1 MIENLTFK
9 KILLTNIIQL
19 SICFKRFI
27 FFNLKKMIVNIF
39 DFTGK
44 KIQTVS
50 LPSFLPSFLPKAE
63 KKSENGKK
71 GGFDLNDI
79 FEKSDTED
87 KFIPLFPED
96 DISDLKEKIFLAT
109 GILPCEQ
116 FLFLSDEN
124 SSNIGHNIFIEDIPF
139 EIELPFSS
147 AQSAEEKEEIH
158 GIKIDRKLYNAKNLV
173 RIEDEE
179 YIKIDFTEINVL
191 SLASLE
197 IKISQE
203 DYEIVYW
210 SLVKY
215 FPYFDFE
222 SFKDYIRKNFDRFP
236 NLFPDKYALI
246 QKFTSEIATL
256 EKVHNFERDH
266 PEYFDILQGI
276 ENNKSRIVFK
286 ITKITIL
293 VQKRGVPDLQNI
305 FTLMPSCE
313 EIPIIIFHNRGTTYT
328 KVYNG
333 AYHKLVPHLKKI
345 VLIFVTAAGPTY
357 EITRDG
363 SIFITFEQ
371 PIKNFIE
378 VKKMIK
384 EHIGLLHKKLNS
396 LELSLFKNDPVI
408 DHFEIINLESTLSYI
423 FTYDVLEY
431 TRFVQKLRESRLA
444 QVTSRIDGNQYYWI
458 KGTKETFL
466 ESANQFNYK
475 QSNTFAHLPFNTFEI
490 MNKFS
495 QIDVF
500 IKNISE
506 EDFNNLFKF
515 MAYFFYQIPVA
526 TAQTNVNN
534 LKLLRTLDPANYND
548 KSKNA
553 PVFSRYC
560 QKPMQPK
567 PVQNTEGLA
576 RDRLLNFWNYTRG
589 EPMTY
594 YCPNNKYPYPGF
606 AVGYHPEGNCSVCC
620 RKKKELEDSK
630 IYTSCIKNHYF
641 HTEETNQPVSYII
654 HYGKFVEPG
663 RLGVLPDLLNKFLI
677 YNLEDINV
685 ISESHTLRI
694 FKYNGKIY
702 SLDRLKKYTETSK
715 VQQIPVSVLSDFL
728 RQPVWR
734 RKRKGKEL
742 IKPADVLANPHKN
755 TKFHKHY
762 NRIINASEEPILIYF
777 DNRAGRFVIL
787 DGNHRLAN
795 AFRLK
800 KKTITAKMISKKQLL
815 RCLIGK
821 YKTDDITFAT
831 EVVSVESKTGG
842 AFVEKEPFYYILGV
856 LTFSSPLSSPQCG
869 EGGKGGE
876 KGNNISYLSSFAAI
890 HNQTIED
897 FLKTTLKKI
906 NTFEFFGNYSV
917 AEIKKII
924 LAFLSQ
930 KTAEIEK
937 DREREV
943 FYGTLHLIYDIIPII
958 LDYDGKN
965 VQLIMQ
971 SKYKT
976 LSPENKF
983 VLLLRVKNVYNP
995 IVIAIPYAFGK
1006 TLEIET
1012 RIFDYDNIL
1021 IKMLIKMA
1029 QDKNEQKLFSLERIM
1044 EMVEIKRV
1052 LNYQGQAFAVEAL
1065 YAEKLIYIAIE
1076 QMRVEEVDYK
1086 IKLGEYDLE
1095 ASLAFVQ
1102 EYAKKFG
1109 FALDID
1115 KIYYSSLHFAFGK
1128 TIDEK
1133 GGKQKK
1139 EKLFAYRVND
1149 FINFVTPSSSSFLQS
1164 EKEKGEKEKKD
1175 DLPEILRD
1183 LKSETI
1189 YYDPEAI
1196 LNAKTTSE
1204 DPMLSKYLELEAH
1217 RNDYIFY
1224 KEEKL
1229 KPYFSNT
1236 SFSSPSPQSS
1246 EESNCISKEDE
1257 KKLISSLKDEKTDFS
1272 MALIQELK
1280 NPLKKK
1286 LYCNG
1291 IYNFKKLY
1299 LYKHKNEQIFVL
1311 N

>member
-1 MIENLTFK
+1 
-9 KILLTNIIQL
+9 
-19 SICFKRFI
+19 
-27 FFNLKKMIVNIF
+27 MIVNIF
-39 DFTGK
+39 DFKGK
-44 KIQTVS
+44 KIQTLS
-50 LPSFLPSFLPKAE
+50 LPFPSLRDVKGV
-63 KKSENGKK
+63 NKK
-71 GGFDLNDI
+71 GGSNLDDL
-79 FEKSDTED
+79 FEKTDAED
-87 KFIPLFPED
+87 KMIPIYPED
-96 DISDLKEKIFLAT
+96 DISDLKEKIYLAS
-109 GILPCEQ
+109 GIMPCEQ
-116 FLFLSDEN
+116 FLYVP
-124 SSNIGHNIFIEDIPF
+124 SSRSLFSQSEKREEKESEIKNIGYNIFIEDIPY
-139 EIELPFSS
+139 EISLPNSFST
-147 AQSAEEKEEIH
+147 QSVEKEEVSPLQRNGEKEEVR
-158 GIKIDRKLYNAKNLV
+158 GIEIDRKLYNAKNLV

-197 IKISQE
+197 INISPE

-222 SFKDYIRKNFDRFP
+222 SFKDYVRKKLDRFP
-236 NLFPDKYALI
+236 NLFPDKYVLI
-246 QKFTSEIATL
+246 QKYTSEIATL
-256 EKVHNFERDH
+256 EKVHAFEHEH

-276 ENNKSRIVFK
+276 ENNRSRIHFK

-293 VQKRGVPDLQNI
+293 VQKRGTPDLQNI

-313 EIPIIIFHNRGTTYT
+313 EIPIIFFHNRGTTYT

-333 AYHKLVPHLKKI
+333 AYHKLVPHLKKV
-345 VLIFVTAAGPTY
+345 VLVLVTAAGPIY

-363 SIFITFEQ
+363 SVFITFEQ

-384 EHIGLLHKKLNS
+384 EHIGLLHKKLGA

-408 DHFEIINLESTLSYI
+408 DYFEIINLESTLSYI
-423 FTYDVLEY
+423 FTYDVTEY
-431 TRFVQKLRESRLA
+431 GRFVQKLRESRLA
-444 QVTSRIDGNQYYWI
+444 QVTTRIDGNQYYWI
-458 KGTKETFL
+458 KGTKETFVG
-466 ESANQFNYK
+466 SPNQFHYK
-475 QSNTFAHLPFNTFEI
+475 QSSTFAHLPFNTFELL
-490 MNKFS
+490 NKFS
-495 QIDVF
+495 QIDVL

-506 EDFNNLFKF
+506 EDFNDLFRF
-515 MAYFFYQIPVA
+515 MAYFFYQIPAA
-526 TAQTNVNN
+526 TSQTSVNN

-567 PVQNTEGLA
+567 PVQSTEGLA
-576 RDRLLNFWNYTRG
+576 KDRLMTFWNYTRA

-630 IYTSCIKNHYF
+630 IYTSCMKNHYF
-641 HTEETNQPVSYII
+641 KTEETNQPVSYII

-677 YNLEDINV
+677 YNLEEINV

-694 FKYNGKIY
+694 FKYNNKVY

-715 VQQIPVSVLSDFL
+715 VHQVLVSILSDFL

-742 IKPADVLANPHKN
+742 IKPADVLAHPNKS
-755 TKFHKHY
+755 TKYRKHY
-762 NRIINASEEPILIYF
+762 RRIVNASEEPILIHF

-795 AFRLK
+795 AFRLR
-800 KKTITAKMISKKQLL
+800 KKTITAKMITTKQLR

-831 EVVSVESKTGG
+831 EVVSVSGEAKDAKKIGG
-842 AFVEKEPFYYILGV
+842 AFVEKEPFYYILGIITS
-856 LTFSSPLSSPQCG
+856 LSPAG
-869 EGGKGGE
+869 EREGG
-876 KGNNISYLSSFAAI
+876 NISYLSSFAAL
-890 HNQTIED
+890 HNQTIEE

-906 NTFEFFGNYSV
+906 DGFESFGNYSV
-917 AEIKKII
+917 VEIKKII
-924 LAFLSQ
+924 NSLTQF
-930 KTAEIEK
+930 TAGKSKGDET
-937 DREREV
+937 RNNEV

-958 LDYDGKN
+958 LDFDGKN
-965 VQLIMQ
+965 IQLIMQ
-971 SKYKT
+971 SKYKS
-976 LSPENKF
+976 LSNENRF
-983 VLLLRVKNVYNP
+983 ALFLRVKNVYNP

-1021 IKMLIKMA
+1021 IKMLIKMSR
-1029 QDKNEQKLFSLERIM
+1029 DRNEQKIFSLERIM
-1044 EMVEIKRV
+1044 EMAEIKRV
-1052 LNYQGQAFAVEAL
+1052 LNYQGQAFAVEL
-1065 YAEKLIYIAIE
+1065 IYEEKLIYIAIE

-1086 IKLGEYDLE
+1086 IKLGEYDLA
-1095 ASLAFVQ
+1095 ASLAFVRD
-1102 EYAKKFG
+1102 YAQKFG
-1109 FALDID
+1109 FVLDID
-1115 KIYYSSLHFAFGK
+1115 KLYFTSPTLRVGESEIW
-1128 TIDEK
+1128 
-1133 GGKQKK
+1133 GKQALSNENDKR
-1139 EKLFAYRVND
+1139 LFAYRVND
-1149 FINFVTPSSSSFLQS
+1149 FINFVSYVS
-1164 EKEKGEKEKKD
+1164 KKND
-1175 DLPEILRD
+1175 ELPEILRG
-1183 LKSETI
+1183 LKTETI
-1189 YYDPEAI
+1189 YYEPEDI

-1204 DPMLSKYLELEAH
+1204 DPLLSKYLELESH

-1229 KPYFSNT
+1229 KPYFS
-1236 SFSSPSPQSS
+1236 FSSSLSRS
-1246 EESNCISKEDE
+1246 EREKSEKEEKESKEHKDRSCISHEDE
-1257 KKLISSLKDEKTDFS
+1257 KKLISELKNEKSEFGA
-1272 MALIQELK
+1272 ALIRELK

-1291 IYNFKKLY
+1291 IFNFKKLY
-1299 LYKHKNEQIFVL
+1299 LHKHKNEQIFVL